1 MSRIVCTSH
10 EVSLRTPVQSPVLP
24 ARDDPYFLAGDA
36 RPAKQANS
44 VAAPKENMR
53 RLEHG
58 DMVIFMVIFMVILMG
73 FNGDFYGDFYGDF
86 NGI

>member
-1 MSRIVCTSH
+1 MTQKS
-10 EVSLRTPVQSPVLP
+10 
-24 ARDDPYFLAGDA
+24 LAGDG

-58 DMVIFMVIFMVILMG
+58 DMVIFMVILMG
-73 FNGDFYGDFYGDF
+73 FNGS
-86 NGI
+86 